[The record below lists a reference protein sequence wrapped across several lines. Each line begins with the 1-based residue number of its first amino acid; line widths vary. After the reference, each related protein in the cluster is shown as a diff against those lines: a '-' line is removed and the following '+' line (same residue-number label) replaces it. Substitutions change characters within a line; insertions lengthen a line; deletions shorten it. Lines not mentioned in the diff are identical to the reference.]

1 MLGCETRR
9 GRVTRIGAGVSMW
22 QDRRDEQLVY
32 QDPCENITPR
42 KKVFPKRLVQ
52 PLVGCK
58 ENCQQR
64 CVTIGLTTIG
74 ADRWPLQRRASAGVG
89 WLGRNRYDYSLPDIE
104 PSSQRTLGMVE
115 RPGRQGEGSRVGEDQ
130 VIDIRILYK

>member
-1 MLGCETRR
+1 
-9 GRVTRIGAGVSMW
+9 
-22 QDRRDEQLVY
+22 VY

-42 KKVFPKRLVQ
+42 KEVFPKRLVQ
-52 PLVGCK
+52 PLVWCK

-64 CVTIGLTTIG
+64 RVTIGLTTIG
-74 ADRWPLQRRASAGVG
+74 ADRWPLQRQ
-89 WLGRNRYDYSLPDIE
+89 WFGRNSDYSLPDIE